1 MMKLKPWHCRILLAL
16 AVLVVYYPSLH
27 AGYNSVDD
35 MGMIDRISNAGPV
48 NIRHLFFPHGT
59 GYYYRPLTILTFFFD
74 RFAWGTIPS
83 FMHLENILI
92 HLGSVLL
99 VFAITRRI
107 ASLYDVKGQGVA
119 FFAGLLFALHPL
131 ATEAV
136 CWISDR
142 TDLLSGLLVLM
153 TLWLMIAALQEH
165 RKSLL
170 LMSGVTLLFGCL
182 AKETAVFV
190 LPGLLWFVVVF
201 PEKGI
206 PLVRRLRR
214 RWLALGMPTLA
225 ITVYFI
231 MRHMALARDTGI
243 KTALTGVITSANFDL
258 LNKTRVALKVYG
270 FYFKKL
276 FVPWPLNF
284 AIIEVSNWY
293 VLGGILLVVVLCWLA
308 IRADLLGALGLM
320 GFCVLSPALLVP
332 FSRMAWTPI
341 GERYLYVTIALVA
354 PLAAILIFQ
363 QRKRLAPFRQRWA
376 VGALTLLLAVFFTTT
391 LHRAWIWQNNVR
403 LYTDTSAKSPDFVAA
418 KTELASALIA
428 RGRTAEAQAILAALH
443 EENNSG
449 GYVVDDLNF
458 AQVLTSQ
465 GKLKEARKVLLGSID
480 KNPKERYQ
488 MLQALLKVND
498 LRCGK
503 TTDLAVRLKIQKE
516 SLAWLYEEQKIRP
529 QTFTLYRIA
538 KQQLAMGHRK
548 EALKSFKDAY
558 ARAPENA
565 FYRGAAATFIK
576 RLEGS

>member
-1 MMKLKPWHCRILLAL
+1 MRLKPWHCRILLAL
-16 AVLVVYYPSLH
+16 AVLIVYYPSLH

-48 NIRHLFFPHGT
+48 NLWHLFFPHGT

-136 CWISDR
+136 CWLSDR
-142 TDLLSGLLVLM
+142 TDLLAGLLILM
-153 TLWLMIAALQEH
+153 TLWLVVLALQA
-165 RKSLL
+165 RRPFILL
-170 LMSGVTLLFGCL
+170 LSGVTLLLACL
-182 AKETAVFV
+182 AKETAVFI
-190 LPGLLWFVVVF
+190 LPGLLWFVCVY
-201 PEKGI
+201 PA
-206 PLVRRLRR
+206 PNTSLVRRLTS

-225 ITVYFI
+225 IAVYFV
-231 MRHMALARDTGI
+231 MRHLALARDTGI

-258 LNKTRVALKVYG
+258 LNKVRVALKVYG
-270 FYFKKL
+270 FYFKK
-276 FVPWPLNF
+276 FFIPWPLNF
-284 AIIEVSNWY
+284 AIIEVSGWY
-293 VLGGILLVVVLCWLA
+293 VLAGILLVLVLCWFLL
-308 IRADLLGALGLM
+308 RADLLGALGLM
-320 GFCVLSPALLVP
+320 GFFALSPALLVP
-332 FSRMAWTPI
+332 FGEMAWTPI

-354 PLAAILIFQ
+354 PLVAILIFQ
-363 QRKRLAPFRQRWA
+363 RRTQFVPVRKRWT
-376 VGALTLLLAVFFTTT
+376 VGVLTLLLTIFFATTM
-391 LHRAWIWQNNVR
+391 HRAWIWADNVR

-418 KTELASALIA
+418 KTELASALIS

-458 AQVLTSQ
+458 ALTLTNQ
-465 GKLKEARKVLLGSID
+465 GKLEEARKVLLGSID

-503 TTDLAVRLKIQKE
+503 TIEPAAKLEIQKE

-529 QTFTLYRIA
+529 QTFTVYRIA
-538 KQQLAMGHRK
+538 KQQLAMGHKK
-548 EALKSFKDAY
+548 EALKYFKDAY
-558 ARAPENA
+558 AHAPENA